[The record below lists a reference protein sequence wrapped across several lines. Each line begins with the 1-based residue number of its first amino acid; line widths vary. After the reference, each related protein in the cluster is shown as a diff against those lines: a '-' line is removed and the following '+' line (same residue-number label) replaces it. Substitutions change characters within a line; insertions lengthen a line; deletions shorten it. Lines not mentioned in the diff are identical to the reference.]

1 MTETLG
7 GYALFVAVLRGILL
21 GAALVATAAAAVAW
35 GVRTRRLGP
44 FSAAGRFSRRWVDP
58 ALMPVERV
66 LLRAGGRGA
75 TAPWWGLVI
84 LLVAGA
90 LVLTTVE
97 AIAGVVLQIAWA
109 VQHPAV
115 LPVLL
120 LSWAFTVVRVALMVR
135 VIASWLPVPTYSRW
149 IHWTYPLTEWILRP
163 LRSFVPPLGAI
174 DITPVLAY
182 FALWLLQ
189 SLLHIP

>member
-7 GYALFVAVLRGILL
+7 GYALFVTVLRAVLL
-21 GAALVATAAAAVAW
+21 GAGLVATGAAAVAW

-66 LLRAGGRGA
+66 LLRAGGRAA

-90 LVLTTVE
+90 LVFTTVQ
-97 AIAGVVLQIAWA
+97 ALAGLVLQAAWA
-109 VQHPAV
+109 VHHPTL

-120 LSWAFTVVRVALMVR
+120 LSWVFTLVRMALIVR
-135 VIASWLPVPTYSRW
+135 VIASWLPVPPYSRW
-149 IHWTYPLTEWILRP
+149 IRWTYPLTEWILRP
-163 LRSFVPPLGAI
+163 IRSIVPPLGAI
-174 DITPVLAY
+174 DITPVVAY
-182 FALWLLQ
+182 FVLWLLQ